1 MMSSIESTSTFHS
14 RLSAYK
20 ATVLARLR
28 DLAPYAVIELVL
40 PGGSLLAL
48 LLWFYRRYKKGTRS
62 SHITGICIV
71 APIRFGVGRRQAEAR
86 RRLAL
91 TWRLVAMVTEVE

>member
-14 RLSAYK
+14 RLRAYT

-40 PGGSLLAL
+40 PGGSLVAL
-48 LLWFYRRYKKGTRS
+48 LLWFYRRYKKGTGS
-62 SHITGICIV
+62 SHITGMRHRGK
-71 APIRFGVGRRQAEAR
+71 PVGRRQAEAR
-86 RRLAL
+86 RRLAH